1 MHVCVCSTCM
11 YVLSHANYGREL
23 VPQGHY
29 FLYVFAVRVCTDFL
43 APAYK
48 CACNVRSTSTI
59 VCTLST
65 LMMHIQCP
73 QDDITETKIYVIAIL
88 TSLAVANVAPIAVV
102 ALAWKICEHL

>member
-1 MHVCVCSTCM
+1 MPIMDESWSPKAIISYT
-11 YVLSHANYGREL
+11 
-23 VPQGHY
+23 
-29 FLYVFAVRVCTDFL
+29 FLAVRVCTDFL

-48 CACNVRSTSTI
+48 CTCNATSTSTI
-59 VCTLST
+59 VCTPPT
-65 LMMHIQCP
+65 LMHIQCP